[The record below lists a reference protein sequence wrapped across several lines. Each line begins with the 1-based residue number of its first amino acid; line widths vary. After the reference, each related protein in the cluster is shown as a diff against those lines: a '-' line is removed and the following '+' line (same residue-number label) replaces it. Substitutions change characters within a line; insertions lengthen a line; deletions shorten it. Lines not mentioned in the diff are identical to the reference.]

1 MRPRPKKQK
10 IPGGAAMS
18 VPPPLLALAAGRRV
32 RPRKPTAPR
41 PKELA
46 FHMAV
51 ADLLRRFASPDW
63 LWSHYPS
70 GEHRDVR
77 TAAKLKA
84 VGVHRGWPDIILFN
98 PSGKLHALELKRLGE
113 SLSDDQQ
120 DFQSWAIAHDIPH
133 SVSRPVDEAMAAL
146 GGWGALRVKIGC
158 GL

>member
-1 MRPRPKKQK
+1 L
-10 IPGGAAMS
+10 S
-18 VPPPLLALAAGRRV
+18 VPPLLMLAQGRRA
-32 RPRKPTAPR
+32 RPRKAAIAR

-46 FHMAV
+46 LHMAV
-51 ADLLRRFASPDW
+51 ADLLRRFARLDW
-63 LWSHYPS
+63 RWAHYPA

-84 VGVHRGWPDIILFN
+84 VSVQPWWPDIILFN

-133 SVSRPVDEAMAAL
+133 SVSRPVDEAMATL